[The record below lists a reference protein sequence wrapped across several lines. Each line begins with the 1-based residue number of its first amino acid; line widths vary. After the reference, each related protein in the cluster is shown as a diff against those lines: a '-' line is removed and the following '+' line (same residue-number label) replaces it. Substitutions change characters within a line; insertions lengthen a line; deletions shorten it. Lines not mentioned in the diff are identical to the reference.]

1 MRRTTVIA
9 ALLCLSSAVPL
20 RAQSTSDSP
29 GQGASV
35 AGELR
40 LVNRKDADV
49 TVELRLVTPNGC
61 DGAIVA
67 ARRVEPGTTIV
78 LRTSQAFCIRREST
92 GVAGTRVRSAWE
104 RKDARAGT
112 STEVIL

>member
-1 MRRTTVIA
+1 MRRAAAIA
-9 ALLCLSSAVPL
+9 ALLCLAAAGRL
-20 RAQSTSDSP
+20 GAQSTSASP
-29 GQGASV
+29 DRAASV

-40 LVNRKDADV
+40 LVNRRDTDV

-61 DGAIVA
+61 DGAVVVV
-67 ARRVEPGTTIV
+67 RRVGAGTAIV
-78 LRTSQAFCIRREST
+78 LRTSQTICLRRERI
-92 GVAGTRVRSAWE
+92 GAAGTRMRSAWE